1 MKIRTKILL
10 GFLILAV
17 MLAAAGAY
25 SIYELT
31 SLSASVQKLLD
42 DNYKSITASKQMI
55 EALERE
61 DSGILLLLSG
71 KWKEG
76 RSTIVDAD
84 ENFKHF
90 LAVAGN
96 NVTIPGEKNFIEKI
110 HAAYNVYRSNW
121 DRPIVGTDYEGNL
134 NWYFEKVHREFNE
147 AKEAVQEL
155 MALNDKVMYQTASN
169 LKNRA
174 RRAIMPGI
182 VALSSALVFSLV
194 FNFFVNLY
202 IVNPILQL
210 IQSIK
215 NFLRSGQPVKLDI
228 ETKDELRDL
237 ADSIV
242 NLSRLARIPEKDL
255 KVQ

>member
-17 MLAAAGAY
+17 MLAVAGAY

-31 SLSASVQKLLD
+31 SISTSVQKLLD
-42 DNYKSITASKQMI
+42 DNYRSINAAKQMI

-76 RSTIVDAD
+76 RATILDAHR
-84 ENFKHF
+84 NFEKAFDAASH
-90 LAVAGN
+90 
-96 NVTIPGEKNFIEKI
+96 NVTIPGEKNIIDKI
-110 HAAYNVYRSNW
+110 NAQYQTYRNNW

-134 NWYFEKVHREFNE
+134 NWYFEKVHREFTQV
-147 AKEAVQEL
+147 KLAVENL
-155 MALNDKVMYQTASN
+155 MTLNDDAIYQTAST

-174 RRAIMPGI
+174 HRAVMPGI
-182 VALSSALVFSLV
+182 VAILSALVFTII

-202 IVNPILQL
+202 VVNPILSIIKA
-210 IQSIK
+210 IQ
-215 NFLRSGQPVKLDI
+215 NFLKSGEPIKLGID
-228 ETKDELRDL
+228 TRDELHEL
-237 ADSIV
+237 AASVV
-242 NLSRLARIPEKDL
+242 NLTAMIHSSK
-255 KVQ
+255 

>member
-1 MKIRTKILL
+1 
-10 GFLILAV
+10 

-31 SLSASVQKLLD
+31 FISTSVQKLLD

-76 RSTIVDAD
+76 RATIVDAD
-84 ENFKHF
+84 KNFRKA
-90 LAVAGN
+90 LAIASHN
-96 NVTIPGEKNFIEKI
+96 LTIPGEKDFIEKI
-110 HAAYNVYRSNW
+110 NAAYNVYRSTW
-121 DRPIVGTDYEGNL
+121 EKPIVGTAYEGNL

-147 AKEAVQEL
+147 TKEAVQGL
-155 MALNDKVMYQTASN
+155 MTLNDTTMYQTASS

-182 VALSSALVFSLV
+182 VALSSALVFSLI

-202 IVNPILQL
+202 IVNPILHI

-215 NFLRSGQPVKLDI
+215 IFLRSGEPVKLNI

-242 NLSRLARIPEKDL
+242 NLTRLARIPEKDM
-255 KVQ
+255 KIQ

>member
-1 MKIRTKILL
+1 VKIRTKILL

-31 SLSASVQKLLD
+31 SISASVQKLLD
-42 DNYKSITASKQMI
+42 DNYKSINASKQMA

-76 RSTIVDAD
+76 RATIVDAD
-84 ENFKHF
+84 KNFKNF
-90 LAVAGN
+90 LAVAN
-96 NVTIPGEKNFIEKI
+96 KNITIPGEKDIIEKVS
-110 HAAYNVYRSNW
+110 AAYNIYRSNW
-121 DRPIVGTDYEGNL
+121 DRPIVGTAYEGNL
-134 NWYFEKVHREFNE
+134 NWYFEKVHKEFNE
-147 AKEAVQEL
+147 TKATVQEL
-155 MALNDKVMYQTASN
+155 MTLNDIAMYQTASN

-210 IQSIK
+210 IKSIK
-215 NFLRSGQPVKLDI
+215 KFLRSGEPVKLNI

-242 NLSRLARIPEKDL
+242 NLSRLARIPEKDP
-255 KVQ
+255 KIQ